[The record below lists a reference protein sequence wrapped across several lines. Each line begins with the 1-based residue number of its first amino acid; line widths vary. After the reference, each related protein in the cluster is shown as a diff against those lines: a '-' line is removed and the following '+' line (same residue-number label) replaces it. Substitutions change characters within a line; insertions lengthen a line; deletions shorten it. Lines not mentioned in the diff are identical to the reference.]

1 MAASRLRSDDDD
13 DEVECLALV
22 FLGLFDFGVL
32 GLLGLS
38 IWAPV
43 TQTDPALGP
52 LGFGPL
58 GLLGLV
64 GNSSLGLWVAWALG
78 SLTLGPLVFWTLP

>member
-1 MAASRLRSDDDD
+1 MAASRLRSDD

-43 TQTDPALGP
+43 TQMDPDGPSFGPLGLWATWALGPLGIGPLGLWAPCALGP
-52 LGFGPL
+52 LGFFSFRPF
-58 GLLGLV
+58 
-64 GNSSLGLWVAWALG
+64 S
-78 SLTLGPLVFWTLP
+78 F

>member
-1 MAASRLRSDDDD
+1 MAASRLRSDD

-58 GLLGLV
+58 GL
-64 GNSSLGLWVAWALG
+64 WAPWALG
-78 SLTLGPLVFWTLP
+78 PLGFFENNGTRLIRQAK